1 MPTMLTM
8 SRRELLAVAGAA
20 LAAGSPA
27 PPNTPKICIFSKHL
41 QWLSVPDAAKLAADI
56 GFDGV
61 DLTVRKGGH
70 VEPSRVAQDLPAAVE
85 AIRKTGLEVPMVTAG
100 IVTAQSE
107 HAGEILRTI
116 SSLGIH
122 DYRWG
127 GFSLD
132 AGRSIPEQIESARGA
147 VRDLAALN
155 QSHRVC
161 AMYHT
166 HSGAGVLGASIWDL
180 YLLLQG
186 FDPKVVGVNF
196 DIAHATIEGGLGGW
210 RNSASLVAGI
220 TRGIALKDFYWEK
233 RADGAWQPRWCPI
246 GEGMV
251 RFEEYFQ
258 SLRPGFRGPI
268 QLHFEYPE
276 MGGAEDGQRSLS
288 ISRDQF
294 RRQAERD
301 LGRIRELMRKAGIA
315 RG

>member
-1 MPTMLTM
+1 MPTM

-27 PPNTPKICIFSKHL
+27 PRNTPKICIFSKHL

-56 GFDGV
+56 GFDGI

-70 VEPSRVAQDLPAAVE
+70 IEPSRAAQDLPAAVE

-107 HAGEILRTI
+107 HAGEVLQTI

-127 GFSLD
+127 GFPLD

-155 QSHRVC
+155 QSHGVC

-166 HSGAGVLGASIWDL
+166 HSGTGVLGASIWDL
-180 YLLLQG
+180 YLLLKG
-186 FDPKVVGVNF
+186 FDPKVVGVNY

-210 RNSASLVAGI
+210 RNSASLVAPM
-220 TRGIALKDFYWEK
+220 TRGVALKDFYWQR
-233 RADGAWQPRWCPI
+233 RADGVWQPRWCPI

-251 RFEEYFQ
+251 HFEEYFQ
-258 SLRPGFRGPI
+258 SLGSGFRGPI

-276 MGGAEDGQRSLS
+276 MGGAEDGKRSIS
-288 ISRDQF
+288 ISREQF
-294 RRQAERD
+294 ARQAQRD
-301 LGRIRELMRKAGIA
+301 LGHIRELMRKAGIA

>member
-1 MPTMLTM
+1 M

-27 PPNTPKICIFSKHL
+27 PPDTPKICVFSKHL

-56 GFDGV
+56 GFDGI

-70 VEPSRVAQDLPAAVE
+70 IDPSRVAQDLPAAVE
-85 AIRKTGLEVPMVTAG
+85 AIRKTGLEVPMVTTD

-107 HAGEILRTI
+107 HAGEILGTI

-127 GFSLD
+127 GFRLD

-147 VRDLAALN
+147 VRDLVALN

-166 HSGAGVLGASIWDL
+166 HSGTGVLGASIWDL
-180 YLLLQG
+180 YLMLKG
-186 FDPKVVGVNF
+186 FDPKVVGVNY

-210 RNSASLVAGI
+210 RNSASLVAPI

-233 RADGAWQPRWCPI
+233 RADGSWQPRWCPI

-251 RFEEYFQ
+251 HFEEYFQ
-258 SLRPGFRGPI
+258 CLRPGFRGPI

-276 MGGAEDGQRSLS
+276 MGGAEDGKRSLS
-288 ISRDQF
+288 ISPDQF
-294 RRQAERD
+294 RRQAQRD
-301 LGRIRELMRKAGIA
+301 LGHIRELMRKAGIA